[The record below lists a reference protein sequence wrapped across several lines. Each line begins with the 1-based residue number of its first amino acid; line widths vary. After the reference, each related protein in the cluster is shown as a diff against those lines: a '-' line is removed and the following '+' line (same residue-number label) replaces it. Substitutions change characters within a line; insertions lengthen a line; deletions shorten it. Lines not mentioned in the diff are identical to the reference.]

1 MSTAGRTGTMPAL
14 SVVLPTWDT
23 FDALRRTVSHLT
35 AQTVAG
41 SIELIICA
49 PSADRLGLDRAAT
62 TGLHS
67 VRVLEAG
74 ELVATG
80 PIRARAVREASAP
93 IVAFSEDHCFPDPDW
108 AEALLAAHA
117 EPHAAIGPAVCN
129 ANPETATSWA
139 DLHLGYGRWLAPG
152 RRGVVDMLPGHN
164 SSYKRDV
171 LLGYGAELDRLMEAE
186 TVLFWDL
193 RRRGHTLLFEPGAR
207 VAHTNFAHPTVFLD
221 VQWHLG
227 RVFGATRAA
236 GWSVPRRVA
245 YAIAAPAI
253 PLIRLGHTVRAAIA
267 NGTPLRSLLRATPVL
282 VAGLAVDCVA
292 QATGALFGAGRSV
305 ARLTAYEFHRADV
318 NRTGRPPAAAFP
330 AG

>member
-1 MSTAGRTGTMPAL
+1 MDASGQTVAGPAL
-14 SVVLPTWDT
+14 SVILPTWDT
-23 FDALRRTVSHLT
+23 FDALRRTVNHLMS
-35 AQTVAG
+35 QTVAA

-49 PSADRLGLDRAAT
+49 PSAAGLGLDPAAT
-62 TGLHS
+62 AGLHS

-74 ELVATG
+74 ALRETG
-80 PIRARAVREASAP
+80 PIRARAIREASAP
-93 IVAFSEDHCFPDPDW
+93 VVAFAEDHCFPDPDW

-117 EPHAAIGPAVCN
+117 EPHAAIGPAVRN

-152 RRGVVDMLPGHN
+152 RRATVDMLPGHN

-171 LLGYGAELDRLMEAE
+171 LLDYGAELDRLMEAE

-193 RRRGHTLLFEPGAR
+193 RRRGHTLLFEPAAR
-207 VAHTNFAHPTVFLD
+207 VAHTNFAHPAVFLD

-227 RVFGATRAA
+227 RVFGAMRAA
-236 GWSVPRRVA
+236 RWSMPRRLA
-245 YAIAAPAI
+245 YALAAPAI

-267 NGTPLRSLLRATPVL
+267 NGSPIRHLIHAAPVL
-282 VAGLAVDCVA
+282 VAGLAVDCAA

-305 ARLTAYEFHRADV
+305 ARLTAYEFHRAEV
-318 NRTGRPPAAAFP
+318 NRTGRPPAMYVP
-330 AG
+330 AS